1 MLFLTWLYA
10 LTLLG
15 LAVFG
20 FHLLLLFLLAAIEW
34 MRRFRRFSLP
44 RHLSSTDERALADFS
59 VSSVPS
65 VDRPWPAVLVQL
77 PIYNERYVVE
87 RLIDAAA
94 ALDYPP
100 HRLAVQVLDDST
112 DDTVSIARARAAFHR
127 ARGRNV
133 TYHHRADRAGFKAGA
148 LAEGLA
154 RSTDAADS
162 PGSSADKQDQL
173 IAVFDADF
181 VPPPDFLRRVI
192 PAFWADAR
200 LGMLQA
206 RWEHLN
212 PDQNLLTRAQA
223 LGADGYFLVDQVARS
238 SAGLLMNFNG
248 SAGVWRRACID
259 DAGGWQGDTLAEDLD
274 LSYRAQLNGWRL
286 AYCPDLAVPAE
297 LPPTIAALKNQQFRW
312 AKGSFQVL
320 RKLGPR
326 LFAAR
331 MPLYRKVL
339 GFLHLGGFFVQPL
352 ALLALLLSLPV
363 VLMRGQTPLELGW
376 LSLATLGPLL
386 TGLWGQLALALTPEL
401 KLRPETSKPDKSGC
415 ASHPQSAFSTADFI
429 PRLARLRC
437 YPLLVMAGTGLA
449 LTCTKAMWEAF
460 FGREHEF
467 KRTPKNLP
475 PASGR
480 QEAAY
485 ALSIDWTT
493 WGELLLALYAL
504 AVALLALDLAPG
516 LAPFIFLY
524 ALGFG
529 YTGGLGL
536 WESGHL
542 TGVRTPVRCRR
553 REANRNLP

>member
-1 MLFLTWLYA
+1 MLFLTWLYTLA
-10 LTLLG
+10 LLG

-20 FHLLLLFLLAAIEW
+20 FHLLLLFLLAAMAW
-34 MRRFRRFSLP
+34 TRRLRLFSLP
-44 RHLSSTDERALADFS
+44 RFSSSTDEIDLADFS

-65 VDRPWPAVLVQL
+65 VDRPWPTVLVQL

-94 ALDYPP
+94 ALDYPA

-133 TYHHRADRAGFKAGA
+133 TYHHRANRAGFKAGA

-154 RSTDAADS
+154 WSMDETDSA
-162 PGSSADKQDQL
+162 GSSVPSVDKQDQL

-192 PAFWADAR
+192 PAFWADPR
-200 LGMLQA
+200 LGMLQT

-223 LGADGYFLVDQVARS
+223 LGADGYFMVDQVARS

-259 DAGGWQGDTLAEDLD
+259 DAGGWQGDTLAENLD

-286 AYCPDLAVPAE
+286 AYRPDIAVPAE

-326 LFAAR
+326 LLAAR
-331 MPLYRKVL
+331 MPLYRKAL

-352 ALLALLLSLPV
+352 ALLALILSLPV
-363 VLMRGQTPLELGW
+363 VLMRGQTPLDLGW
-376 LSLATLGPLL
+376 LSLATLGPIL
-386 TGLWGQLALALTPEL
+386 TGLWGQLALSPGLNL
-401 KLRPETSKPDKSGC
+401 
-415 ASHPQSAFSTADFI
+415 Q
-429 PRLARLRC
+429 RLARLRS
-437 YPLLVMAGTGLA
+437 YPWLVMVGTGLA
-449 LTCTKAMWEAF
+449 LTSTKAMWEAF

-467 KRTPKNLP
+467 KRTPKGS
-475 PASGR
+475 PA
-480 QEAAY
+480 AAGKGVY
-485 ALSIDWTT
+485 ALLLDWTT

-529 YTGGLGL
+529 YTGGLGV
-536 WESGHL
+536 WESRGGKKVE
-542 TGVRTPVRCRR
+542 TGYFTFTR
-553 REANRNLP
+553 